1 MDIAL
6 CQCNQIRDEIKTLR
20 DDLSCEALSSVKLLT
35 SSPWEHAACMP
46 DWDTNQYQVLNS
58 RSDFSGSLSTL
69 SLGDKFNICFEH
81 IDTGMISQLGAP
93 ILDKI
98 AIVFFLEGSAII
110 NGRKIENDLYL
121 FSKVGIR
128 AFAKQKITLAIMT
141 FDPEFFVKKFGCSSA
156 HIESS
161 NPFEMSIGMGQ
172 LDLRCLRENLKQLM
186 YSTSISCPG
195 AVVVS
200 QVSALFNCLRS
211 SLVESKFAHP
221 FDEIS
226 NRQFIFDAAIKV
238 MADHYRDEA
247 LEIND
252 ICDSINVSRR
262 TLQYSFTDISGI
274 NPRNYLRILRLNDAY
289 RNLLNNSGESIQNVA
304 MDAGFNHIGRFSQYY
319 KDFFGELPSSTLRR
333 GEVGGY

>member
-1 MDIAL
+1 ME
-6 CQCNQIRDEIKTLR
+6 NEIKTLR
-20 DDLSCEALSSVKLLT
+20 DDLSCDALSSVKLLT

-46 DWDTNQYQVLNS
+46 DWDTNQYQILNS

-98 AIVFFLEGSAII
+98 VMVFFLEGNAII

-128 AFAKQKITLAIMT
+128 AFAKKKITLAIMT
-141 FDPEFFVKKFGCSSA
+141 FDPEFFVRKFGYASA
-156 HIESS
+156 HIERA
-161 NPFEMSIGMGQ
+161 NPFEMSVGMNSVN
-172 LDLRCLRENLKQLM
+172 LSCLRENLKQLM
-186 YSTSISCPG
+186 FSTSINCPST
-195 AVVVS
+195 VVVS
-200 QVSALFNCLRS
+200 QLSTLFNCLRS
-211 SLVESKFAHP
+211 SLTETVLTHP

-238 MADHYRDEA
+238 MADLYRDES
-247 LEIND
+247 LEVND
-252 ICDSINVSRR
+252 ICESIHVSRR
-262 TLQYSFTDISGI
+262 TLQYSFTEISGI
-274 NPRNYLRILRLNDAY
+274 TPRNYLRILRLNNAY
-289 RNLLNNSGESIQNVA
+289 RNLLNASGESIQNIA

-319 KDFFGELPSSTLRR
+319 KEFFGELPSETVRR
-333 GEVGGY
+333 GVSV